1 MTIQLV
7 LSTVM
12 LALATGVCC
21 PVRCTAEEAGDFRS
35 VFDRAERLA
44 RDGKLDEAILL
55 EEALLE
61 THREDPNLLWHLGIM
76 YAETDRHAKALESWQ
91 TLRRLEPDNWRVR
104 AKLIQTY
111 QARGDF
117 EQRDREREAL
127 YQARRES
134 SDTALSREAM
144 YCRDQFRVAG
154 RKVMVFEY
162 FEPAGDRR
170 VFLRF
175 SVLGAG
181 ESESFW
187 YSFGSYEFTTRAA
200 RAHGTIGQDQ
210 RIFHIDR
217 YAQIQHGLHH
227 AAVAFY
233 GFMPAYDVVR
243 ARVVEALER
252 EKTPA
257 P

>member
-1 MTIQLV
+1 VTRRLV
-7 LSTVM
+7 LLTVM

-21 PVRCTAEEAGDFRS
+21 VVRCSAEEADDFRS
-35 VFDRAERLA
+35 VFERAERLA
-44 RDGKLDEAILL
+44 REGKLDEAIQL

-61 THREDPNLLWHLGIM
+61 THREDPNLLWNLGIM
-76 YAETDRHAKALESWQ
+76 YADTDRHAKALESWQ

-104 AKLIQTY
+104 AKLIQTH
-111 QARGDF
+111 QARADF

-134 SDTALSREAM
+134 SDRALSREAM
-144 YCRDQFRVAG
+144 YCREQFRVAG

-162 FEPAGDRR
+162 FEPAGDRQ

-175 SVLGAG
+175 SILSADG
-181 ESESFW
+181 SEVFW
-187 YSFGSYEFTTRAA
+187 YSLGSYEFTTRAA

-217 YAQIQHGLHH
+217 YATNRYGISHG
-227 AAVAFY
+227 AVALY
-233 GFMPAYDVVR
+233 GYLPAYDVVR
-243 ARVVEALER
+243 SRVIDALLL